1 VPDRKSDIQAMIA
14 QNYRAEVGL
23 PQTTC
28 DLVRYI
34 HVKYPEKLENTTLE
48 KICAI
53 TRGQMILQADKAF
66 ALRDAAHVLDRIEA
80 VEALPAL
87 WEKKRYCLMNGI
99 YGPNVIDSYQVSYLG
114 RTEWGDMAHW
124 SPLPHGHARH
134 PR

>member
-1 VPDRKSDIQAMIA
+1 
-14 QNYRAEVGL
+14 
-23 PQTTC
+23 
-28 DLVRYI
+28 
-34 HVKYPEKLENTTLE
+34 
-48 KICAI
+48 
-53 TRGQMILQADKAF
+53 MILQADKAF

-134 PR
+134 PQ